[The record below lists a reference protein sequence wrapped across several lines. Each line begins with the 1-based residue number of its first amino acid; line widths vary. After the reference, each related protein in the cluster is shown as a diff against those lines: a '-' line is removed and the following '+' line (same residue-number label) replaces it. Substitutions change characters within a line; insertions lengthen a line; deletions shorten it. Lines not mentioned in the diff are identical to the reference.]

1 MQCFARDYI
10 ENLVRVLLSTG
21 KERWVLALQDRYH
34 QLCAVNLPYFYL
46 TLLTRTVAV
55 SLGGIDLL
63 KINAYTN
70 CNISRYFR
78 RFQQICYC
86 GQWFANN
93 RRHMV
98 TSVLS
103 VVADLLCCTCHWP
116 LVGCVRGS

>member
-1 MQCFARDYI
+1 MSAMALIDTQGRDQPVSRCALQQRMRACPMQCFARDYI

-55 SLGGIDLL
+55 SLGYVDLF

-70 CNISRYFR
+70 CKMSRCFR
-78 RFQQICYC
+78 RFQQIYYC
-86 GQWFANN
+86 CPWF
-93 RRHMV
+93 HQ
-98 TSVLS
+98 
-103 VVADLLCCTCHWP
+103 
-116 LVGCVRGS
+116 